1 MAGVWSY
8 PCAEA
13 WTALEISG
21 TTTHPNIAAACAFW
35 TDDRPGATAPM
46 LGLKPQRDGTAQR
59 WRRSTRYLWSTLRPN
74 PGRHPTV
81 CWNS

>member
-21 TTTHPNIAAACAFW
+21 TTTHPNIAAACAFR